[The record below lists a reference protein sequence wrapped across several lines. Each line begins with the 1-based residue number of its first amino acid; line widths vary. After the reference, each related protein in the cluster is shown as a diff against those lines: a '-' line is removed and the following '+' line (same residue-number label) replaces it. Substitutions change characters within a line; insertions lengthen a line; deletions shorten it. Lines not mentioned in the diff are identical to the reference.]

1 VSKDVDGLYGT
12 ISYGDKLYKLD
23 IADLFKIIN
32 HNRGFHF
39 HQKDDIYPSF
49 NANRIR
55 TSYFDFLYRHSRESV
70 SYVFQNDDKCDLR
83 KKNVKMY
90 HKYHNEII
98 KKYPDAIYFEG
109 HYSLQGKDAYM
120 MKNPYWKIDD
130 DVFLMYCERDT
141 LVKLDERSIK
151 MILDHIDQDP
161 LNNMYSNL
169 RIATQEEQRDN
180 STGIKNGTKK
190 KRQKNARELPEGIY
204 QDMLKKYVV
213 YYDECYNREKDLWRE
228 FFKIESHPKLDKPI
242 MSSKSNK
249 VSIHDK
255 LKWINQKVDEL
266 NNGTYK
272 KEEKPLPQ
280 YYRICITR
288 NKPHLIYERRMD
300 NKRYNLRMKLEYD
313 YEINDVLEKF
323 NKNLYEKYP
332 ELK

>member
-1 VSKDVDGLYGT
+1 MTTTFIQEKPYYNVSKDADGLYGT

-23 IADLFKIIN
+23 IPDLFKIIN

-83 KKNVKMY
+83 KRNVKMY

-151 MILDHIDQDP
+151 MILNIEKTQGRKLTFYKSTSP
-161 LNNMYSNL
+161 PTTSPPKFYS
-169 RIATQEEQRDN
+169 
-180 STGIKNGTKK
+180 
-190 KRQKNARELPEGIY
+190 
-204 QDMLKKYVV
+204 
-213 YYDECYNREKDLWRE
+213 
-228 FFKIESHPKLDKPI
+228 
-242 MSSKSNK
+242 
-249 VSIHDK
+249 
-255 LKWINQKVDEL
+255 
-266 NNGTYK
+266 
-272 KEEKPLPQ
+272 
-280 YYRICITR
+280 
-288 NKPHLIYERRMD
+288 
-300 NKRYNLRMKLEYD
+300 
-313 YEINDVLEKF
+313 
-323 NKNLYEKYP
+323 
-332 ELK
+332 